1 MLLINWKIILNVT
14 YFIYYSKESKKVI
27 KIRVS
32 KNRHYNDQDK
42 EVQKDK
48 QRSTE
53 YTNKTKDRVTRAP
66 LKIEYELRCYGR
78 VSSSRSTSGKLQTR

>member
-1 MLLINWKIILNVT
+1 MAYWKIILNVT
-14 YFIYYSKESKKVI
+14 YFIYYSKASKEVI

-42 EVQKDK
+42 EVQRDK

-53 YTNKTKDRVTRAP
+53 YTK
-66 LKIEYELRCYGR
+66 LRQLTY
-78 VSSSRSTSGKLQTR
+78 VSK